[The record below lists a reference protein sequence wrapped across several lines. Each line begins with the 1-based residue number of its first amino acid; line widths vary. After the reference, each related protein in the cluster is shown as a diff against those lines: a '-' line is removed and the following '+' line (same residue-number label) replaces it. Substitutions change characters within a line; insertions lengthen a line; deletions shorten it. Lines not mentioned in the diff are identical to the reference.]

1 MEQAEDKEIES
12 PTRANAQ
19 AGLEIERPRSA
30 LHAGDFTQQEHR
42 ARNFPTAFQEDL
54 DRIGRS
60 ESKAALGY
68 SPTTPWYRP
77 LPSPRLESSL
87 GQATSSIDIPD
98 QCSRV
103 ARRSRAPSL
112 QSYSSSFVLK
122 PPTSPLVHQSNNED
136 VDFSPIDISSSSSKS
151 NRRHTLPPHGFQ
163 ALNAQPLT
171 LVQAARQPPSLQPEN
186 SLPYKAHH
194 QARKSWTPYSPL
206 GAFPSPQTPLFLR
219 SRRSSFASDASP
231 IQHASMV
238 GSYEES
244 ILRGRMSTMPSKPLD
259 FTAQIG
265 ALGRDNC
272 KPKYP
277 AHVSID
283 FPAVYYS
290 WGSPTYGSNLNE
302 PSPYVGLI
310 DLEHKLEAPP
320 PKEKRRRRTEK
331 IRSEDQE
338 GLREVLNGVYDLRRR
353 EKRKRRSPSPFPEL
367 LTGGCYRIPQQGQL
381 QILIKNPHKTAVKLF
396 LVPYDLEGMRPG
408 TKTFVRQRCYSGG
421 PIIEKPLTSRSASEL
436 GMEGKLASSDSKS
449 RPRLRYLIQLNI
461 CCPSKGRYY
470 LYKNI
475 HVVFANRVPDNKE
488 TLRNEILWPE
498 PRYAPWKPS
507 ASSENVLTSSAL
519 NDVPANM
526 RRSKSYGESSQSA
539 TSFTNVGDLRGL
551 DDEHHTQVAHEK
563 FPPLPPLPTKY
574 FGESRTT
581 LKENVPFGNTSTF
594 QGNRLL
600 DQNLAQVSEAAYHP
614 TASLN
619 DANNKDAYV
628 KLNRGEAGYGGL
640 FGRPATPEPG
650 EGLLARR
657 LKGLD
662 VEKEKHG
669 E

>member
-1 MEQAEDKEIES
+1 MEIES
-12 PTRANAQ
+12 PIRAHAQ
-19 AGLEIERPRSA
+19 AGHEIERPRSA

-42 ARNFPTAFQEDL
+42 ARDFPTAFQEDL

-60 ESKAALGY
+60 ESKAALGS
-68 SPTTPWYRP
+68 SPTTPWYKP

-87 GQATSSIDIPD
+87 GQATSSIEIPD
-98 QCSRV
+98 QFSPV
-103 ARRSRAPSL
+103 NRRSRAPSL

-136 VDFSPIDISSSSSKS
+136 VDFSPIDISPGPSKS

-163 ALNAQPLT
+163 ALTAQPMT
-171 LVQAARQPPSLQPEN
+171 LVQAARQPPSLQREN

-194 QARKSWTPYSPL
+194 KVRKSWTPQSPL
-206 GAFPSPQTPLFLR
+206 GASPSLQTPLFLR
-219 SRRSSFASDASP
+219 SRRSSFASDISP

-265 ALGRDNC
+265 ALGKDNC
-272 KPKYP
+272 RPKYP

-290 WGSPTYGSNLNE
+290 WGSPTSGSNLNE

-320 PKEKRRRRTEK
+320 LKEKRRRRMERL
-331 IRSEDQE
+331 RSEDQE
-338 GLREVLNGVYDLRRR
+338 GLSEVLNGAYDVRRR
-353 EKRKRRSPSPFPEL
+353 EKRKRRSPSPYPEL

-408 TKTFVRQRCYSGG
+408 TKTFVRQRCYSAG
-421 PIIEKPLTSRSASEL
+421 PIIEKPLTSRSTSEL
-436 GMEGKLASSDSKS
+436 DMEAKLASTDSKS
-449 RPRLRYLIQLNI
+449 RPMLRYLIQLNI

-488 TLRNEILWPE
+488 SLRNEILWPE

-507 ASSENVLTSSAL
+507 TSSDNVLTSSIS

-526 RRSKSYGESSQSA
+526 RRSKSYGESSQTA
-539 TSFTNVGDLRGL
+539 TSFTNAGELRGF
-551 DDEHHTQVAHEK
+551 DDEHRSQIASRET
-563 FPPLPPLPTKY
+563 FPPLPPIPNKY
-574 FGESRTT
+574 YGESRTT
-581 LKENVPFGNTSTF
+581 LKENVPFGSTPAPL
-594 QGNRLL
+594 GNFVL
-600 DQNLAQVSEAAYHP
+600 DQSLAQVGEAGYHP

-619 DANNKDAYV
+619 HANKKDAYT
-628 KLNRGEAGYGGL
+628 KLSRGEAGYGGL

-650 EGLLARR
+650 EGLLARK

-662 VEKEKHG
+662 VEKEKCSEQH
-669 E
+669 